1 MTVPANRPV
10 RFPEAVALEAVF
22 AERAY
27 LAAYPALVVGV
38 GLGYAILLQTLLLGG
53 FDWAYLRYLS
63 LPTGLLVAGMAVLLP
78 MIILLNFYL
87 WRHPQCARAPSTGGG
102 AVLSPALATLPS
114 MICCGP
120 LLPSLLAV
128 FVSGT
133 TLSTSVPQLQYWIG
147 ALEPYLYA
155 GALLLLW
162 GSLRMA
168 ARRYRTCERPS
179 EARGGAF
186 NPDGDGQSP

>member
-1 MTVPANRPV
+1 MTVPESRPV
-10 RFPEAVALEAVF
+10 RFPEAIALEAVF

-27 LAAYPALVVGV
+27 LAAYPVLVAAVGI
-38 GLGYAILLQTLLLGG
+38 GYAVLLQTLLLGG

-87 WRHPQCARAPSTGGG
+87 WRHPQCARAPGNGSG
-102 AVLSPALATLPS
+102 AALSPALATLPS

-120 LLPSLLAV
+120 LLPSLLAL

-179 EARGGAF
+179 EGRVGAVS
-186 NPDGDGQSP
+186 PDRNGHPP